1 MYAVYDFKAGDAS
14 AAMCPHCHKPV
25 ATRYEHRTIQLARTR
40 LRVRDV
46 LVPVCTECDHT
57 VAIPRQSF
65 AQLRE
70 VGVGK

>member
-1 MYAVYDFKAGDAS
+1 MLALFKAGDAS
-14 AAMCPHCHKPV
+14 AAMCPRCHKPV

-57 VAIPRQSF
+57 VAIPPQSI
-65 AQLRE
+65 AQLRA
-70 VGVGK
+70 VGIGK

>member
-1 MYAVYDFKAGDAS
+1 MYEPYRAGDAS
-14 AAMCPHCHKPV
+14 AATCPRCRKPV
-25 ATRYEHRTIQLARTR
+25 ATRYEYRTVQLARTR

-46 LVPVCTECDHT
+46 LVPVCTECDHM
-57 VAIPRQSF
+57 VFIPPQSV

>member
-1 MYAVYDFKAGDAS
+1 MYAAYDFKAGDAS

-57 VAIPRQSF
+57 VAIPRQSW
-65 AQLRE
+65 APQRA
-70 VGVGK
+70 GGGGA